1 MPDIHVIGVVP
12 DRPAAR
18 QVAGNL
24 RLAGFPQEAI
34 SIIMVTPEG
43 SEALEHVADQTGEE
57 APVVAGSTIK
67 GAAIGAGIGLL
78 GGAATLAIPDL
89 KVLSPAI
96 MLALFGGTGA
106 FVGTLSGAFASEDT
120 SNQMIE
126 RYGMALT
133 EGHAVIAVTAP
144 DGDTAKRA
152 EEVLGASGA
161 SNVMSYLADESP
173 LVDTPGLTDVT
184 Q

>member
-24 RLAGFPQEAI
+24 RLAGFAQDAI
-34 SIIMVTPEG
+34 AIIMVTPED
-43 SEALEHVADQTGEE
+43 SEELEHVDDQTGEE
-57 APVVAGSTIK
+57 APVVASSAVK

-89 KVLSPAI
+89 RVLSPAI

-106 FVGTLSGAFASEDT
+106 FVGTLSGAFASEDV
-120 SNQMIE
+120 SDQIIE
-126 RYGMALT
+126 RYGMALS
-133 EGHAVIAVTAP
+133 EGQAVMVVTAP

-152 EEVLGASGA
+152 EEVLGAAGA

-173 LVDTPGLTDVT
+173 LTDTPGLTDVS
-184 Q
+184 